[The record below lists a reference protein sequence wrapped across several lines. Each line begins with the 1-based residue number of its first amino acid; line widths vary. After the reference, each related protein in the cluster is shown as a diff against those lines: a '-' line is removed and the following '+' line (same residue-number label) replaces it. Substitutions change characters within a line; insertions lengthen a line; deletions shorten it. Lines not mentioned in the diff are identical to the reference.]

1 MQRCTAKAS
10 QGVIVSV
17 LQGRRSIGD
26 TMPDV
31 INVFAEARRL
41 IGSAQME
48 VEASQQLIA
57 DFLNTECELTA
68 TLAQIALDSFA
79 AGHLD
84 RARGTAA
91 AAKEGHDT
99 VLRFRLKLKDDT
111 AREEIE
117 AILVTLDPLIG
128 KLAAIK

>member
-1 MQRCTAKAS
+1 M
-10 QGVIVSV
+10 
-17 LQGRRSIGD
+17 IGD

-31 INVFAEARRL
+31 IKVFAEARRL

-68 TLAQIALDSFA
+68 TLAQIALDPFA

-91 AAKEGHDT
+91 
-99 VLRFRLKLKDDT
+99 V
-111 AREEIE
+111 
-117 AILVTLDPLIG
+117 G